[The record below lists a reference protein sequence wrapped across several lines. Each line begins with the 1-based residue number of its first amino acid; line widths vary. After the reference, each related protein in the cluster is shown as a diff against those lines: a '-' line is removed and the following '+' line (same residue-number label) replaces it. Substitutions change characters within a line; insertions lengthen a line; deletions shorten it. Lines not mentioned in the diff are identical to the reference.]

1 MLYTSEKIDMDL
13 LKRFWFEF
21 EISEDGIRRYSSYT
35 SVLRLGCGVTAYSY
49 EDALVVLRER
59 LFKEDPLPP
68 IRNAIENID
77 ISTPDPGH
85 VLPNMGVPI
94 WRGVWFP
101 RI

>member
-1 MLYTSEKIDMDL
+1 MLYTSEKIVMDL

-21 EISEDGIRRYSSYT
+21 DISEDALRRYSSY
-35 SVLRLGCGVTAYSY
+35 SGLGLGCGVTAYSY

-59 LFKEDPLPP
+59 LFKKDPLPP
-68 IRNAIENID
+68 VRSVIEDID
-77 ISTPDPGH
+77 ISTLDPGH
-85 VLPNMGVPI
+85 VLPNIGVSI